1 MKIIKTAN
9 YKKISFDI
17 DDKKELA
24 YELMEWHGGMSSPLY
39 GISSSWLAGKN
50 VPVELIEE
58 GVNELEELIEGKVNY
73 PGEMSRRSIFELR
86 NLQGRLKDILLNIK
100 DTTELS
106 TSDSINDN
114 LLNPEADK
122 TNMEFVQKNIDTNFK
137 NRGPI
142 DPNKV
147 R

>member
-9 YKKISFDI
+9 YKKISFDV
-17 DDKKELA
+17 DSKKELA
-24 YELMEWHGGMSSPLY
+24 YELMDWHGGMNSPLY

-73 PGEMSRRSIFELR
+73 PGEMSRRSITELR
-86 NLQGRLKDILLNIK
+86 NLQGRLKEELLNIK

-106 TSDSINDN
+106 TPDSINDIG
-114 LLNPEADK
+114 
-122 TNMEFVQKNIDTNFK
+122 F
-137 NRGPI
+137 
-142 DPNKV
+142 
-147 R
+147 